1 VIESRATVRV
11 GITEATDL
19 RLQGASENP
28 RGGHPNTN
36 ICLASRLDSE
46 STQGR
51 AEIRPILQ
59 RKRIFMESLICGG
72 LSRLEQSG
80 LTG

>member
-19 RLQGASENP
+19 RLQGAKKT

-51 AEIRPILQ
+51 AEIRPIIQ